1 MRDHAE
7 ILIVED
13 SPTQAV
19 QLQHILEREG
29 YGVACAASAE
39 DALDYLKQSRP
50 EIIITDVVM
59 PGLDGY
65 ELCRRVKA
73 DNATKS
79 IPVLLLTHLSDPKHV
94 VRGLET
100 GAADYVTKP
109 FNSGEVIARVRNQL
123 RIISLANEL
132 AEANEG
138 LRAEVAERQRAEEQ
152 VRELNADLE
161 DALTRVLH
169 FNAELEMLLDR
180 VRVGSIMTEK
190 GGTVAYVSTAARRLV
205 GKEEESILGVPWS
218 DALPIDEQT
227 IAMLKDVANRPHDQR
242 ERVSV
247 QMAAGEGRRYWVDIE
262 VQDDPRD
269 ALRKILFMYDMTE
282 VHALKDLLLEKA
294 HFHDLV
300 GKSKPMRLV
309 YEQIQEVAS
318 VDWTVLI
325 EGETGTGKELVA
337 RAIHSS
343 SHREDKPFIAVNC
356 AGLNDSLLA
365 SQLFG
370 HKRGAFTGAVEDQEG
385 VFEAAAGGTLFLDEI
400 GDISPDVQRSL
411 LRVLEQKEIT
421 RLGESKPIKVDTR
434 VLVATHRDLMARV
447 EEGDFRA
454 DLFYRIRVARIKLP
468 PLRER
473 REDIPLLTTT
483 FLGQCQAATGKAV
496 HELSNEAT
504 RKLLDHDWPGNVREL
519 RSAIEVAMTHC
530 KGAVVQVEDLPP
542 EVKESSDRVPT
553 PVDGIAD
560 EKERV
565 LAALDVTKG
574 NRAAAARLLGISR
587 ATFYRR
593 LDELGIQLGKR

>member
-1 MRDHAE
+1 MHDSE

-29 YGVACAASAE
+29 YRVACAARAE
-39 DALDYLKQSRP
+39 EALDYLDQNRP
-50 EIIITDVVM
+50 SIIVTDVVM
-59 PGLDGY
+59 PGMDGY
-65 ELCRRVKA
+65 ELCRRIKGEES
-73 DNATKS
+73 TKG
-79 IPVLLLTHLSDPKHV
+79 IPVLLLTLLSDPKHI
-94 VRGLET
+94 VRGLEA

-123 RIISLANEL
+123 RIIGLTNEL
-132 AEANEG
+132 AVANEV
-138 LRAEVAERQRAEEQ
+138 LRAEVVERQRAENR
-152 VRELNADLE
+152 VRNLNADLE
-161 DALTRVLH
+161 DALAHVLH

-190 GGTVAYVSTAARRLV
+190 DGKVTYVSTTARRLIGREV
-205 GKEEESILGVPWS
+205 QSVLGMPWPE
-218 DALPIDEQT
+218 ALPIDEPA
-227 IAMLKDVANRPHDQR
+227 IATLEDLAKRPLDQR
-242 ERVSV
+242 ERVPV
-247 QMAAGEGRRYWVDIE
+247 QVVTETGRRYWLDIE

-269 ALRKILFMYDMTE
+269 SLRKILFMYDMTE

-294 HFHDLV
+294 HFHNLV
-300 GKSKPMRLV
+300 GKSKPMTLV

-337 RAIHSS
+337 RAIHTS
-343 SHREDKPFIAVNC
+343 SHRGDGPFIAVNC
-356 AGLNDSLLA
+356 AGLSDSLLA

-370 HKRGAFTGAVEDQEG
+370 HRRGAFTGAVNDQDG

-421 RLGESKPIKVDTR
+421 RVGESKPVEVDTR
-434 VLVATHRDLMARV
+434 VLVATNRDLIALV
-447 EEGDFRA
+447 EEGGFRA
-454 DLFYRIRVARIKLP
+454 DLFYRIRIARITLP
-468 PLRER
+468 PLRGR
-473 REDIPLLTTT
+473 REDIPLLAAA
-483 FLGQCQAATGKAV
+483 FLGQCQAVTGKAV
-496 HELSNEAT
+496 HDLSQDAM
-504 RKLLDHDWPGNVREL
+504 RKLLGYEWPGNVREL
-519 RSAIEVAMTHC
+519 KSAIEVAVTHC
-530 KGAVVQVEDLPP
+530 KGAIIQAEDLPP
-542 EVKESSDRVPT
+542 EVTESSAQEPT
-553 PVDGIAD
+553 SLNSLNSIAD

-565 LAALDVTKG
+565 LAALAETRG

-593 LDELGIQLGKR
+593 LGELEIQL